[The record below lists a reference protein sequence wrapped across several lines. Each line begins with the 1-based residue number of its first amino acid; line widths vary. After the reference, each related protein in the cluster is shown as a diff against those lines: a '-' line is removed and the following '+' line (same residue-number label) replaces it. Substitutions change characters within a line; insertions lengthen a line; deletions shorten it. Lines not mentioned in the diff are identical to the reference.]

1 MDFPKQK
8 TNKVEKPRLEV
19 GAGASKQEVPMSA
32 ERVDDLAAVEAD
44 KKEAAY
50 IEQQTGAEET
60 ITPAGPA
67 IAQKSP
73 YIVAV
78 ETILE
83 EDLKDLYVN
92 LPENKK
98 EAFKKEGE
106 RVAGKIE
113 KIIQSAK
120 VSVSKIISLIRNWLL
135 MIPGVNKLFLE
146 QEAKIK
152 ADKILAV
159 KEMQEKR
166 K

>member
-1 MDFPKQK
+1 MDFSKQK
-8 TNKVEKPRLEV
+8 NNKIEKPRLEV
-19 GAGASKQEVPMSA
+19 GAIAPKKEAPSSVERA
-32 ERVDDLAAVEAD
+32 EDLAVAEAD
-44 KKEAAY
+44 KKEAEL
-50 IEQQTGAEET
+50 IEQQTSPEEM

-67 IAQKSP
+67 ISQKSP

-78 ETILE
+78 ESILE

-98 EAFKKEGE
+98 QAFKKEGE
-106 RVAGKIE
+106 RVANKIE

-159 KEMQEKR
+159 KELQETR